1 MAKHNS
7 FKKNCIKKLWWIL
20 VWYTLET
27 LFQRSSTSTANCCFP
42 TSNFEQISSDAM
54 GQGESEGLET
64 SIYSKDW
71 RLGCDSQKK
80 PVVERRMAPV
90 AGVETAW
97 GSFKLFTSTRHIK
110 NAGLLTLNTVYT
122 ILRLWFPNSASPSRL
137 SLTLILTWFPLLKK
151 KWKPQKSEEK
161 ELVCIHICFPTS
173 PMTSCVLGMS

>member
-151 KWKPQKSEEK
+151 KNESHRSQRRRNWSVFTFVSLPPLWP
-161 ELVCIHICFPTS
+161 LVS
-173 PMTSCVLGMS
+173 